1 MVSTVPLLKNRIQII
16 KLKSTSYAKI
26 CVTHLKVIS
35 DEFVHDAD
43 ASDVVA
49 VDLDLLGHALQREQR
64 LPLFRRQ
71 SLEKI
76 KL

>member
-1 MVSTVPLLKNRIQII
+1 VSTVPLLQNRIQII
-16 KLKSTSYAKI
+16 KLKSKI